1 MSIDQHIDQS
11 SAGYLLLLLAVF
23 DSMSDNGYDFGVEE
37 EVAEVCLKRLKW
49 SPQKYAGH
57 MERLYSLEDMGFSW
71 DELLVNGTEPVT
83 QIYYDGP
90 TADCEAMHAK
100 VLAAV
105 EGVA

>member
-1 MSIDQHIDQS
+1 MSIDRHIDQS

-23 DSMSDNGYDFGVEE
+23 DFGIQE
-37 EVAEVCLKRLKW
+37 EVAEVALKRLEW